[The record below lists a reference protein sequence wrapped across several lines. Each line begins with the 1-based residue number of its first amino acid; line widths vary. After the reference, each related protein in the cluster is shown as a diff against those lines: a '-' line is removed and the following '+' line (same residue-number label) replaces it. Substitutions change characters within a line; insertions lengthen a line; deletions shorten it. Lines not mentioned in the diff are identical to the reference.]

1 MTGFLP
7 YLGQRV
13 AGLLLGGLLAL
24 GPAGAEPVIFAAAS
38 TRTALEDAL
47 EAGAFPATVSYGA
60 SGTIARQIVQ
70 GAPADVF
77 LSANPKWMRFL
88 VDEGLVAAGTIEVL
102 ASNRLV
108 LIGPDDKPPLA
119 LDKRAVEARL
129 GGEFFA
135 VADPQVAP
143 VGQYGREAMR
153 HLGLWASIAPVLLPT
168 RNTIAT
174 VATVAS
180 GEAALGLVY
189 RSDALGVDGVAIAA
203 EIPGDSHAP
212 IHYLI
217 APVIG
222 GDTDAADALINHL
235 TGPAGQLSFAARGFA
250 TISKEGS

>member
-1 MTGFLP
+1 MTGFLS

-24 GPAGAEPVIFAAAS
+24 GPAAAEPVIFAAAS

-143 VGQYGREAMR
+143 VG
-153 HLGLWASIAPVLLPT
+153 
-168 RNTIAT
+168 
-174 VATVAS
+174 
-180 GEAALGLVY
+180 
-189 RSDALGVDGVAIAA
+189 
-203 EIPGDSHAP
+203 P
-212 IHYLI
+212 IR
-217 APVIG
+217 
-222 GDTDAADALINHL
+222 
-235 TGPAGQLSFAARGFA
+235 ARGDA
-250 TISKEGS
+250 PSRPLGKRRPGAAAHPQHHRNCRDRCQRRGRAWPRLPQRCTWR